1 MPTERRYASRQVAPH
16 RINLPQAGHMSD
28 EAVRF
33 EGEDKIRRY
42 QLKPSSICLVG
53 RHMVE
58 GVVDFRRLKPVRVI
72 GEPLGVWQCGWI
84 EDRLPGAVD
93 PSGSADQDLR
103 HVGRGLG
110 TNGQSRVTGFKRT
123 SKHGRRRLRQG
134 FDAFSFLFRRG
145 AAITKIG
152 AEGAEDLATRRLDR
166 QAPRAN
172 EA

>member
-1 MPTERRYASRQVAPH
+1 
-16 RINLPQAGHMSD
+16 MSD

-42 QLKPSSICLVG
+42 QLEPSSICLGG
-53 RHMVE
+53 RHIVE

-72 GEPLGVWQCGWI
+72 GEPLGVGQCGWI

-103 HVGRGLG
+103 HVGRGSG
-110 TNGQSRVTGFKRT
+110 TNSQSRVPGFKRA

-134 FDAFSFLFRRG
+134 FDAFSFPFRRG
-145 AAITKIG
+145 PAITKIG
-152 AEGAEDLATRRLDR
+152 AEGAEDVATR
-166 QAPRAN
+166 
-172 EA
+172 